1 MAWVYY
7 SPNLEKI
14 TRQNFILDFLPY
26 TDLAALWIKPEG
38 YSFKERELGT
48 LLEAFNYFYCILWCI
63 SPLSCYLSSKA
74 SLKINEKSRAFGE
87 WPKLQSNVFLKK
99 DYHIGN
105 RKYCSDFSTLG
116 LSEVSAGEAFF
127 HENMFGTNSTVA
139 FVKNLD
145 FINIATFEPLVDIY
159 FKSLQ
164 TIRLNTR
171 LSYQYQE
178 KYVDFKR
185 GNYVNKITTLG
196 GIATL
201 LVKDTE
207 TCRSLIFLSK
217 EETILQQAF
226 LWLQQDS
233 FFNILSEDDL
243 SHFINRGI
251 GLAV

>member
-1 MAWVYY
+1 MAWIYY

-14 TRQNFILDFLPY
+14 TRQNFSLDFLPS
-26 TDLAALWIKPEG
+26 TDLAALWVKPEG
-38 YSFKERELGT
+38 YSFRERELGI
-48 LLEAFNYFYCILWCI
+48 LLEAFNSFYCILWRI
-63 SPLSCYLSSKA
+63 SPLSYYFSSKA
-74 SLKINEKSRAFGE
+74 SLKINEKRRVFGE
-87 WPKLQSNVFLKK
+87 WPKLRNKVFLKQ

-105 RKYCSDFSTLG
+105 TKYYSDFSTLS
-116 LSEVSAGEAFF
+116 LSEVSEGEGFF
-127 HENMFGTNSTVA
+127 HENMFGRNSTVA

-145 FINIATFEPLVDIY
+145 FDIATFEPLVDIY
-159 FKSLQ
+159 FKHLQ
-164 TIRLNTR
+164 PIRLNTR
-171 LSYQYQE
+171 LTYQYQE

-185 GNYVNKITTLG
+185 GNYVNQITTLG

-207 TCRSLIFLSK
+207 TRRSLIFLSK

-226 LWLQQDS
+226 FWLQQDS
-233 FFNILSEDDL
+233 LFDVLSEDDL

>member
-1 MAWVYY
+1 MP
-7 SPNLEKI
+7 S
-14 TRQNFILDFLPY
+14 
-26 TDLAALWIKPEG
+26 TDLAALWVKPEG
-38 YSFKERELGT
+38 YSFKERELST

-63 SPLSCYLSSKA
+63 SPLSYYLSSKV
-74 SLKINEKSRAFGE
+74 SLKINEKRRVFGE
-87 WPKLQSNVFLKK
+87 WPKLRSNVFLKK

-105 RKYCSDFSTLG
+105 RKYYSDFSTLG

-159 FKSLQ
+159 FKHLQ
-164 TIRLNTR
+164 PLRLNTR
-171 LSYQYQE
+171 LTYKYQE
-178 KYVDFKR
+178 KYMDFKR
-185 GNYVNKITTLG
+185 ANYVNKITTLG

-201 LVKDTE
+201 LVEDTE
-207 TCRSLIFLSK
+207 TRRTFIFLSK
-217 EETILQQAF
+217 EETILQQA
-226 LWLQQDS
+226 LLRLQQDS
-233 FFNILSEDDL
+233 FFNILSDDDL